1 MDLGLCYSGYPAVL
15 EGYSDSDWISDADE
29 IKATSGYVFTLGGG
43 AISWRS
49 CKQTILTRSTM
60 EAELTALDTATVEAE
75 WLRDL
80 LMDLPIVEKPVPA
93 ILMNCDN
100 QTVIVKVNSS
110 KDNMK
115 SSRHVKRR
123 LKSVRKLRNSRV
135 IMLDYIQTARNL
147 ADPFTKGL
155 SRNVIDTAS
164 KEMDCHE
171 LEYLPEDFGNI
182 CKLAV
187 LDLSG
192 CYKIKVLLE
201 TFCQLMGLK
210 DLNLSDCHGLQQL
223 HESFGDL
230 SEIQSL
236 NLTNSISKMTSLIE
250 LNIATGQQRVLDKVQ
265 SIREHLNLPRAIKH
279 DVHEM
284 ENVGS
289 SSIVELGRLH
299 CHELIV
305 HWEHGG
311 IRNVDKD
318 KLVPENLVPPR
329 TLESFGLYGYMC
341 KDFPT
346 WVSGISSYLPY
357 LMCLRL
363 ANLAKCDHLPAF
375 GQLPNLR
382 NFCMEDIPSVRKIGR
397 EFYGDEGNCKKL
409 KVIRLERMDNLEE
422 WWTTRSGEEDKEFLI
437 RSGEEDKEFLIPNL
451 HLLQVTDYPKL
462 SFLPWGRLEHLAT
475 LEIFYAKGC
484 SGSRTLLDIIKCF
497 LSLRVL
503 HLISQEDM
511 EILPEW
517 LGQLV
522 SLDEI
527 NIDNCRNL
535 TSLPKSI
542 QNLPA
547 LRELWLRERKGLEIL
562 PEGLGQLASLKKLLI
577 MDCPKLTFLPE
588 SMMNL
593 TGLEELWL
601 GGFNS
606 LPEWIGQL
614 SCLKEI
620 NIFDSPNMTCLLESM
635 QNLNN
640 LKKLYIWNCPRLI
653 ERCREE
659 DANKISHIP
668 RVILDGKRV
677 IPGQAIEGPEESVD
691 MAALTLDSLYT
702 KLKTHE
708 MNILSRKVESKSNAL
723 GSAASSFDNGSSS
736 LALNAFSAFN
746 VMSDDQLEQLE
757 EEDLAALIN
766 MLSRAMNNIRFK
778 KRVGPVRCFAC
789 GGLDHI
795 RSHCPKLGRA
805 KKDDNGDKFKDDKP
819 RSSFR
824 GMRSKK
830 SLKKMLDQVCAAFEP
845 LSDGDGDNEED
856 ENKGRHISGVC
867 LMSRDES
874 DSEGE
879 NNKHKMLLKCHTFA
893 EGIRVRRIL
902 AQDRS

>member
-1 MDLGLCYSGYPAVL
+1 MVFGKRSVRLLAV
-15 EGYSDSDWISDADE
+15 
-29 IKATSGYVFTLGGG
+29 
-43 AISWRS
+43 R
-49 CKQTILTRSTM
+49 Q
-60 EAELTALDTATVEAE
+60 
-75 WLRDL
+75 
-80 LMDLPIVEKPVPA
+80 
-93 ILMNCDN
+93 
-100 QTVIVKVNSS
+100 
-110 KDNMK
+110 
-115 SSRHVKRR
+115 RR
-123 LKSVRKLRNSRV
+123 LVFPIDRSWLAVVNILCRESFVLFPILLR
-135 IMLDYIQTARNL
+135 TT
-147 ADPFTKGL
+147 FGT
-155 SRNVIDTAS
+155 
-164 KEMDCHE
+164 DCHE

-236 NLTNSISKMTSLIE
+236 NLTSCSKLRTLPHSLFKIHKLKHLNLSYCISLIYLPSSFDSISKMTSLIE

-437 RSGEEDKEFLIPNL
+437 PNL

-462 SFLPWGRLEHLAT
+462 SFLPYPPRKQGFGSLVSSTLPFSVFIRNCNFSTGRWGRLEHLAT

-653 ERCREE
+653 ERCRQE

-677 IPGQAIEGPEESVD
+677 IPGQAIEGPEV
-691 MAALTLDSLYT
+691 A
-702 KLKTHE
+702 
-708 MNILSRKVESKSNAL
+708 IFVPR
-723 GSAASSFDNGSSS
+723 
-736 LALNAFSAFN
+736 
-746 VMSDDQLEQLE
+746 
-757 EEDLAALIN
+757 
-766 MLSRAMNNIRFK
+766 
-778 KRVGPVRCFAC
+778 
-789 GGLDHI
+789 
-795 RSHCPKLGRA
+795 
-805 KKDDNGDKFKDDKP
+805 NGDL
-819 RSSFR
+819 RSTMIN
-824 GMRSKK
+824 G
-830 SLKKMLDQVCAAFEP
+830 
-845 LSDGDGDNEED
+845 ED
-856 ENKGRHISGVC
+856 H
-867 LMSRDES
+867 D
-874 DSEGE
+874 
-879 NNKHKMLLKCHTFA
+879 
-893 EGIRVRRIL
+893 
-902 AQDRS
+902 